1 MMTKVPWPCLA
12 IHQRGGAAVEFAVVL
27 AFLLIPLLVIA
38 FDFGRVFHAAMGVTS
53 ATNALAMYVTKY
65 HMADD
70 TDTEITDSQD
80 KTNQALNYVLA
91 VSPNLDSIV
100 SDLQVLVDEDTE
112 VADCPAG
119 AGYQDEAAK
128 CIRVQ
133 VSGMFTTVLNYA
145 FIAHEIPL
153 VRQAIIRVN

>member
-1 MMTKVPWPCLA
+1 MMTNTRWQGLA
-12 IHQRGGAAVEFAVVL
+12 KHRGGAAVEFVVVL
-27 AFLLIPLLVIA
+27 AFFLIPLLVIA
-38 FDFGRVFHAAMGVTS
+38 FDYGRVFYAAMSVTS

-70 TDTEITDSQD
+70 ADTEITDSQD

-100 SDLQVLVDEDTE
+100 SNLEVLVDEDTE
-112 VADCPAG
+112 VADCPLGTA
-119 AGYQDEAAK
+119 YQDEPAK

-133 VSGMFTTVLNYA
+133 VSGVFTTVLDYA
-145 FIAHEIPL
+145 FVTHEIPL
-153 VRQAIIRVN
+153 VRDAIIRVN